1 MVKQKTKIPL
11 RFHRDGS
18 FRILMLTDL
27 HGGVNHSP
35 KLTAGIEAL
44 AASEH
49 PDLVLLGGDI
59 SVDSGYDGGI
69 CTPELLHAY
78 LTDILEPLHR
88 RGIPWAHVYGNHD
101 RET

>member
-1 MVKQKTKIPL
+1 MVTQKTRVPL

-44 AASEH
+44 VQSEH

-59 SVDSGYDGGI
+59 SVDSGYVGGI
-69 CTPELLHAY
+69 CRPELLHDY
-78 LTDILEPLHR
+78 LADILEPL
-88 RGIPWAHVYGNHD
+88 
-101 RET
+101 